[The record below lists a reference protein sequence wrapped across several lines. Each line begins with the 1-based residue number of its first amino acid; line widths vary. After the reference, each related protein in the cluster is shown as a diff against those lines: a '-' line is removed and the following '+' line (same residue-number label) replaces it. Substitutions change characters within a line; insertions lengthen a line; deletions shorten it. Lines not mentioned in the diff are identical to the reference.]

1 VAFGEITKQLAQ
13 QALGDALR
21 SPEPPTPSV
30 KPAAESSGAIILAQ
44 IQAMQKALKPEEEL
58 VIQFN
63 AGTETIRIL
72 DIYAPSW
79 QVIVLAGVDSEKN
92 ITRIISHADIIQLVC
107 KVMKSR
113 TPEKPVRVSITTP
126 KSKPE

>member
-1 VAFGEITKQLAQ
+1 
-13 QALGDALR
+13 
-21 SPEPPTPSV
+21 
-30 KPAAESSGAIILAQ
+30 
-44 IQAMQKALKPEEEL
+44 MQKALKPEEEL

-79 QVIVLAGVDSEKN
+79 RVIVLAGMDSEKN
-92 ITRIISHADIIQLVC
+92 ITRIISHADNLQLVC